1 MTPGPSAA
9 RPIFVPAL
17 PPRVSPAAAA
27 AALLRH
33 VGDVEGFFAEL
44 DARGGAFVTDD
55 PVSGTST
62 VCVAHPVMP
71 AGTEVFVLVDT
82 LTHVHRDR
90 LEHFRLE
97 PLAAHGTEVLAIALV
112 LPRALRATVSLLVET
127 GRTPALVADRTAWR
141 AAYGRTRA
149 LSDTAEVVRDGAGR
163 ANVLALPAAPPTPWP
178 TREITGALPSP
189 AQATRR
195 PRAPGVHEHRIDS
208 EVLGLPM
215 RVRAVVPHPTFG
227 KATAVVVVLDGERW
241 THDYP
246 VLDGLTHLHED
257 GACGPT
263 LALLVAPEDPGRR
276 AELLGMNPDLPKFLV
291 DELLPWAASLTTT
304 PADPARRAIA
314 GVSLGGLAAAD
325 VVRRAPDAFGNAIVQ
340 SGSFWWPGADGTE
353 GEQLR
358 LWGAEGPALAGR
370 VRVFHEVG
378 ALEGLLL
385 ADNLAFRD
393 VAEASGV
400 RIVSREVTGGHD
412 HAIWR
417 VGLLDGIAHLF
428 PSVRPAGRPASRGVP
443 A

>member
-1 MTPGPSAA
+1 MTPGSSAPRA
-9 RPIFVPAL
+9 TFVPAL
-17 PPRVSPAAAA
+17 PPRVSPTAAVASLA
-27 AALLRH
+27 GH
-33 VGDVEGFFAEL
+33 SGDVEAFFAEL
-44 DARGGAFVTDD
+44 AARGGAFVSDD
-55 PVSGTST
+55 PPSGTAT

-71 AGTEVFVLVDT
+71 AGTEVFALVDT

-97 PLAAHGTEVLAIALV
+97 PLAAHGAEVLAIALV

-127 GRTPALVADRTAWR
+127 GRTPSLVTDRSAWR
-141 AAYGRTRA
+141 AAYERTRA
-149 LSDTAEVVRDGAGR
+149 LAGTTEVVRDGAGR
-163 ANVLALPAAPPTPWP
+163 ANVHALPGAPPTPWP
-178 TREITGALPSP
+178 AREVTGAVLSP
-189 AQATRR
+189 TRATRR
-195 PRAPGVHEHRIDS
+195 PRAPGVHEHRFFS
-208 EVLGLPM
+208 EVLGLQM

-227 KATAVVVVLDGERW
+227 EATAVVVVLDGERW
-241 THDYP
+241 TLDYP
-246 VLDGLTHLHED
+246 ILDGLAHLHED

-263 LALLVAPEDPGRR
+263 LALHVAPEDPGRR
-276 AELLGMNPDLPKFLV
+276 AELLGMNAGLPRFLV
-291 DELLPWAASLTTT
+291 DELLPWGASLTTT
-304 PADPARRAIA
+304 PTDPARRAIA

-358 LWGAEGPALAGR
+358 LWHAEGPALAGR
-370 VRVFHEVG
+370 VRIFHEVG

-393 VAEASGV
+393 VAAASGV
-400 RIVSREVTGGHD
+400 QIVSREVTGGHD

-428 PSVRPAGRPASRGVP
+428 PSV
-443 A
+443 